1 MENIFLEIVKSSPI
15 LGLMIIIWYFQRK
28 DYQIFVDKVQESNA
42 IREGKYQNIIDKLT
56 EKFDLLNDIKKD
68 VEDVKDKIF
77 K

>member
-1 MENIFLEIVKSSPI
+1 MDNIFLEIAKSSPI
-15 LGLMIIIWYFQRK
+15 LALMIIIWFFQRK
-28 DYQIFVDKVQESNA
+28 DYQAFVEKVQDNNA

-68 VEDVKDKIF
+68 IEDVKDKIF

>member
-1 MENIFLEIVKSSPI
+1 MDNIFMEIAKSSPI
-15 LGLMIIIWYFQRK
+15 LGLMLVIWYFQRK
-28 DYQIFVDKVQESNA
+28 DYQTFVEKVQESNA

-68 VEDVKDKIF
+68 IEDVKDKIF